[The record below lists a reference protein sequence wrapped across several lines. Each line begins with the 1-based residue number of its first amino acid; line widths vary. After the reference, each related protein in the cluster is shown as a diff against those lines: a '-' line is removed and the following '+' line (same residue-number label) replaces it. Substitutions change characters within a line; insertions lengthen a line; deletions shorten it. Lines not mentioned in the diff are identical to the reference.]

1 MPRRQG
7 RMRTRVKICGITR
20 SEDALAAARAGADA
34 IGLVF
39 YPSSP
44 RFVRLEQAQAICRDL
59 PPFVSVVALFVNAAR
74 DEIDSVLAAVPV
86 DLLQFHGS
94 ESAQDCSGFPRPYIK
109 AIGMQPGMDPLADM
123 ADHPQASGFLLDA
136 WQPDIHGG
144 GGVAFDWN
152 QAPQQ
157 CDRPLVLAGGL
168 TADTVTA
175 AIGQLRPFAVDVSSG
190 VEERK
195 GIKSESKIQAFM
207 RGVERGDA
215 SRARS

>member
-1 MPRRQG
+1 
-7 RMRTRVKICGITR
+7 MRTRVKICGITR

-44 RFVRLEQAQAICRDL
+44 RCVRLEQAQAICRDL
-59 PPFVSVVALFVNAAR
+59 PPFVSVVALFVNAERA
-74 DEIDSVLAAVPV
+74 EIDNVLAAVPV
-86 DLLQFHGS
+86 DLLQFHGA
-94 ESAQDCSGFPRPYIK
+94 ESAQDCSGFSRPYIK
-109 AIGMQPGMDPLADM
+109 AIGMQPGIDPLAVM
-123 ADHPQASGFLLDA
+123 AEHPDASGFLLDA

-144 GGVAFDWN
+144 GGVAFDWR

-157 CDRPLVLAGGL
+157 CARPLVLAGGL
-168 TADTVTA
+168 TADTVPA

-195 GIKSESKIQAFM
+195 GIKSEAKIQAFM